1 MSISKIADYS
11 LILVSLMYSSYVSFL
26 FLSEVSNVY
35 VAAFIAVFIVSLGHH
50 YTFQTIKHYKE
61 TKSVSQSILIAI
73 ILMGF
78 VFYAEWNG
86 QSIHTLNVADIP
98 TTEKIDSQIDET
110 MEIIHQNAN
119 KRNWRNVEQYRT
131 ASQQLET
138 LQQEKE
144 RILTII
150 NIKSNEAKKLAND
163 FRCFSILLFCVAFIA
178 STLTNTSKTANN
190 KVVTNTISTVPHKN
204 TAIHYSSEVPVT
216 TTTNF
221 EEEIILKI
229 QTGEITDHKVLMK
242 LLRLNVRQ
250 ANQLLSTYKP
260 NYV

>member
-26 FLSEVSNVY
+26 FLAEVSSVY
-35 VAAFIAVFIVSLGHH
+35 VAIFIAVFIVVLGHH
-50 YTFQTIKHYKE
+50 YTFQTIKHYQE

-86 QSIHTLNVADIP
+86 QSIHTLDVADIP
-98 TTEKIDSQIDET
+98 TTEKIDNQIDET

-131 ASQQLET
+131 ASEQLET
-138 LQQEKE
+138 LQLEKE
-144 RILTII
+144 RLLSII
-150 NIKSNEAKKLAND
+150 SKKSKDAEQLAND

-178 STLTNTSKTANN
+178 STLTNKTKVTSTKE
-190 KVVTNTISTVPHKN
+190 VTNAVTPLQNIN
-204 TAIHYSSEVPVT
+204 TPVQYTSEVPVAT
-216 TTTNF
+216 SNNF

-229 QTGEITDHKVLMK
+229 QTGEIKDHKVLMK